1 VHLVALTG
9 GIASGKSTISRRLA
23 EHGAVVIDADKV
35 AREVVEPGTPA
46 LERIVERFGAGVLN
60 DDGSLNRS
68 ALGSIVFSDDAGRLA
83 LNAITHPA
91 VWTRTKQ
98 LIQSAAAADE
108 SAVIVYDVPLLI
120 EASKDRPISFDQIVV
135 VEAPAATRLR
145 RLVEL
150 RGMTEAEASSRVS
163 AQASDEERRRVADT
177 VISTDGTLEET
188 LQRTDDLWDELSRRA
203 RVSAS
208 S

>member
-177 VISTDGTLEET
+177 VISTDGTVEET
-188 LQRTDDLWDELSRRA
+188 LQRTDELWDELSRRA